1 MRTDK
6 VKKQKEKL
14 NFFKIYSILQEKLKD
29 LGYEP
34 RREEEKRGL
43 PIHLFYVKDEK
54 KKTEEN
60 LILQIFVMDESPE
73 REFFEEFFKRLQFY
87 MFSLHPQ
94 IKVAIVVPEWMSDSI
109 KEQIKKKCE
118 KMTPKIGLW
127 EINNNGV
134 VEKKVNPESI
144 REAMEEKIRDD
155 YFNYMVKGQKVNI
168 EPLRNIK
175 DEKKMNES
183 IEKICEGTALIADGF
198 IDNSVQALLLE
209 PPHNQGET
217 QICDVLMRE
226 IYEIGNLIYAD
237 ELREMAN
244 EFFSIN
250 PEDYPFVKKWF
261 KDLWGNEKILKVKAI
276 YPDIGGEYEDLL
288 KKLSPTYRDHFT
300 HQFQVFL
307 LGALIMD
314 KVFEIYTP
322 DKDKNEKDN
331 WSRGWL
337 LTATMHDFAYPLQ
350 GYDQWSNVFL
360 SQIMRFDEPLS
371 SLELKRCY
379 VENTLLSRIE
389 HIISSLNISSYKK
402 ELKEKEKIDLYN
414 KIRRFL
420 YYEITER
427 INHCLIS
434 SLALL
439 KDFESKIE
447 IFTNFVLPA
456 SLAIAI
462 HDDDIWHVLSGQ
474 RNETRFPETGKY
486 IADLLNIKER
496 LTGEELSKQKSE
508 FVKTLNDK
516 KFVSQWLVDICSDIW
531 DIFERPPLPHIKF
544 EDHPLAFLLILCD
557 NLQDWGRPF
566 RDDEL
571 QKNLK
576 DADPKFK
583 GITIDSSSKQIQIQ
597 LYTNFSNQAR
607 KFLDKKIEDLKVM
620 QKVLKSKI
628 AFTIEYWNRETN
640 KVEKDYSI
648 KIEDI

>member
-1 MRTDK
+1 MTQ
-6 VKKQKEKL
+6 QKEKL
-14 NFFKIYSILQEKLKD
+14 NFFEIYSLLQEKLKY
-29 LGYEP
+29 LGYKP

-73 REFFEEFFKRLQFY
+73 KKFFEEFFKRLQFY

-109 KEQIKKKCE
+109 KEQIKKKC
-118 KMTPKIGLW
+118 KNKNMTPKIGLW
-127 EINNNGV
+127 EINNNGEI
-134 VEKKVNPESI
+134 EKRVNPESI

-155 YFNYMVKGQKVNI
+155 YFNYKVKGQKVNI

-175 DEKKMNES
+175 DVKKMNEA

-226 IYEIGNLIYAD
+226 IYEIRNLIYAD
-237 ELREMAN
+237 ELREVAN

-261 KDLWGNEKILKVKAI
+261 KDLWGNEKILKVKAK

-307 LGALIMD
+307 VGALIMD

-322 DKDKNEKDN
+322 DKNKNKKDN

-337 LTATMHDFAYPLQ
+337 LAATLHDFAYPVQ
-350 GYDQWSNVFL
+350 DYDQWSNVFL
-360 SQIMRFDEPLS
+360 RQILRFDEPLS
-371 SLELKRCY
+371 SLELKRAY

-389 HIISSLNISSYKK
+389 HIIPSLNTSSYKG
-402 ELKEKEKIDLYN
+402 LKEKEKVDLCN
-414 KIRRFL
+414 RIRRFL

-427 INHCLIS
+427 KNHCLMS

-439 KDFESKIE
+439 KVFESKIE
-447 IFTNFVLPA
+447 IFSNLVLPA
-456 SLAIAI
+456 SIAIAI
-462 HDDDIWHVLSGQ
+462 HDDDIWHILSGQ
-474 RNETRFPETGKY
+474 RNETRFPETGRY
-486 IADLLNIKER
+486 IANLLNIKEK
-496 LTGEELSKQKSE
+496 LTGEELSKQKPE
-508 FVKTLNDK
+508 FVEILKSK
-516 KFVSQWLVDICSDIW
+516 KFASQWLVDICSDIW

-544 EDHPLAFLLILCD
+544 EDQPLAFLLILCD

-566 RDDEL
+566 GDEEL

-576 DADPKFK
+576 AADPKFK
-583 GITIDSSSKQIQIQ
+583 GVTVDSRLKQIQIQ
-597 LYTNFSNQAR
+597 LYTNFSPQAR
-607 KFLDKKIEDLKVM
+607 KFLDRKMEDLKVM

-628 AFTIEYWNRETN
+628 AFTIGFWNREKN
-640 KVEKDYSI
+640 EELKDYSVEI
-648 KIEDI
+648 GDL